1 LWLFLDFEVCLD
13 PKNKSNKQLSELHH
27 FDVVVVV
34 VVVVVVEVYE
44 VEDMKLKMMIISLFL
59 TLYMN
64 LLG

>member
-27 FDVVVVV
+27 FDVVV
-34 VVVVVVEVYE
+34 EVYE
-44 VEDMKLKMMIISLFL
+44 VEDMKLKLMIISLFL